1 MCLATAYGKNGDK
14 ETVLCQYVSNID
26 IDGKTITMT
35 DVTGEKKVVE
45 GMITMADLAGG
56 VVEINMD

>member
-1 MCLATAYGKNGDK
+1 MCLATAYGKSAGK

-26 IDGKTITMT
+26 INGKTITMT

-45 GMITMADLAGG
+45 GVLIMADLAGG
-56 VVEINMD
+56 VVEINVD